1 MPEIKNKQVKKL
13 HDQIKQL
20 QISTKNNCE
29 NIKKLLPLVEL
40 IPTLNEIVEDEKSKR
55 WLAKRIVSFLKIAG
69 IIIGSLAAIFG
80 IGFAIMKEVR
90 K

>member
-1 MPEIKNKQVKKL
+1 MSEIKNKQVGKL
-13 HDQIKQL
+13 HDQINAL
-20 QISTKNNCE
+20 QIATKNNCQ
-29 NIKKLLPLVEL
+29 NIEKLLPLVSL
-40 IPTLNEIVEDEKSKR
+40 IPTLNDIVEDEKSKR
-55 WLAKRIVSFLKIAG
+55 WLAKRIVNYLKITG